1 MQTKF
6 AIGCLVQ
13 WYEIEILVEYIDT
26 LIKAVDEYD
35 RDKVLIDIKLCV
47 NQDLERVESMDR
59 LGYILTSFE
68 EVMNKLREY
77 KIHASV
83 EEELVTIA
91 DYRKDFN
98 TTYCGKTDVLVW
110 GETDMLVPQQCFTVL
125 NLLHQ
130 ETDASKYVATF
141 GICKM
146 WDESWKILEHPKFT
160 NKPFIENDYKNW
172 WSVKYTMSA
181 EEMNEINKET
191 EELEL
196 QLTRQYKFNG
206 CGLVISSEVIKSGVN
221 IPPSIFFVHEDTA
234 FMHVLSK
241 LLPNTPQYIIRNILV
256 VHNRNHPLKRKYVRD
271 ESGDTMNQK
280 RRSNDW
286 YVKANRY
293 SEENCY
299 NLFNPN
305 FKSKTWK
312 DVWK

>member
-181 EEMNEINKET
+181 EEMNEINK
-191 EELEL
+191 
-196 QLTRQYKFNG
+196 
-206 CGLVISSEVIKSGVN
+206 
-221 IPPSIFFVHEDTA
+221 
-234 FMHVLSK
+234 
-241 LLPNTPQYIIRNILV
+241 
-256 VHNRNHPLKRKYVRD
+256 
-271 ESGDTMNQK
+271 
-280 RRSNDW
+280 
-286 YVKANRY
+286 
-293 SEENCY
+293 
-299 NLFNPN
+299 
-305 FKSKTWK
+305 
-312 DVWK
+312 